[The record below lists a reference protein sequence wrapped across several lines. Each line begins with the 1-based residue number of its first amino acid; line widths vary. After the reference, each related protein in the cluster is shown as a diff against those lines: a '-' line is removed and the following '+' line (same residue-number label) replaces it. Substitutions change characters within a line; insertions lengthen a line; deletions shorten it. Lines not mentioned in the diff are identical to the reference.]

1 MCRSQRYDPWFQYA
15 KRYAATK
22 YSRLSSHLRTP
33 GTSYC
38 RSGATTERCL
48 CGMCM
53 NFAISQFRNDGVN
66 AVRWHRL
73 ENHMCAPTH
82 ALGKLTLRPA
92 RLDRLLV
99 SPYHQCAKPLQQQK
113 RGTTM
118 ALSCATAACS
128 SHHSRMH
135 SRRGS
140 HTRHTCTK
148 QGGHRAPLLGHIHL
162 YQAFLSWARR
172 SAVA

>member
-1 MCRSQRYDPWFQYA
+1 MAIWRILTNGESDVGGLSQRHPVIATRRAWGGGVEPPLMNGRAPKREFYQFAGDRRQTSVTTGLKRMCRSQRYDPWFQYA

-48 CGMCM
+48 CMCM

-66 AVRWHRL
+66 AVRRHRL

-82 ALGKLTLRPA
+82 ALGKLTMRPA

-99 SPYHQCAKPLQQQK
+99 SPYHQCAK
-113 RGTTM
+113 
-118 ALSCATAACS
+118 
-128 SHHSRMH
+128 
-135 SRRGS
+135 
-140 HTRHTCTK
+140 
-148 QGGHRAPLLGHIHL
+148 
-162 YQAFLSWARR
+162 
-172 SAVA
+172 

>member
-1 MCRSQRYDPWFQYA
+1 MGERRSASSTNSPVVGATKSATAGLKRMCRSQRYDPWFQYA

-22 YSRLSSHLRTP
+22 YSRLSSHLRTWNFLLP
-33 GTSYC
+33 HG
-38 RSGATTERCL
+38 GATTERCL
-48 CGMCM
+48 CMCM

-118 ALSCATAACS
+118 AVVVCY
-128 SHHSRMH
+128 
-135 SRRGS
+135 
-140 HTRHTCTK
+140 
-148 QGGHRAPLLGHIHL
+148 GGL
-162 YQAFLSWARR
+162 
-172 SAVA
+172 